1 MGVYE
6 HPWLTCELLAL
17 HQHLARTEAALLLTG
32 DWLIHP
38 AGIVSHVFDC
48 CSDCI
53 GGYQRQCGHVRM
65 GVLYLWFLGLLKTVR
80 PKKAACQ
87 YIHKV

>member
-1 MGVYE
+1 MVHSIDEHQKPRTSIEISAFSMGVYE

-32 DWLIHP
+32 DWRID
-38 AGIVSHVFDC
+38 ADGIVSHVFDG

-53 GGYQRQCGHVRM
+53 GCY
-65 GVLYLWFLGLLKTVR
+65 
-80 PKKAACQ
+80 
-87 YIHKV
+87 